1 MHADADADAD
11 VVPAS
16 SRIEVERMN
25 ITYDD
30 SREAYRGY
38 EVYGAVVR
46 VGQGCRTVVTGEGGR
61 NRLPI
66 PLLLLPLPFLL
77 LPIPLLLLPLPFL
90 LLLLLLPPLPF
101 RLLLLLLLLLLP

>member
-77 LPIPLLLLPLPFL
+77 L
-90 LLLLLLPPLPF
+90 LLLLPPLPF